1 MAAGYHNQVGAD
13 GKAFKTASGDGT
25 SSDPYVKSVAL
36 EAAENHIGSVGSGL
50 VVLDLTLTL
59 DTNIYADGDLMVDAT
74 ALTTAVRVAA
84 GTSRLVSVVVLD
96 EDDQGVAFDL
106 LFLNAATSLGSLNA
120 AVNLT
125 DAMGR
130 TLIGKVAVATGD
142 YYDFGG
148 CRAAFKSDLNMLLKA
163 ASASTTLYVA
173 AVSRGAGTYTAAGI
187 RIKVGLVQ
195 D

>member
-1 MAAGYHNQVGAD
+1 MAAGYHNQVGTD

-25 SSDPYVKSVAL
+25 SSDPFVKSVAI
-36 EAAENHIGSVGSGL
+36 EAAENRIGSVSEGL
-50 VVLDLTLTL
+50 TVLDLTLTL

-74 ALTTAVRVAA
+74 ALAGAVRVAA

-96 EDDQGVAFDL
+96 EDDQGAAFDL
-106 LFLNAATSLGSLNA
+106 IFLNAATSLGTVNS
-120 AVNLT
+120 AVALT

-130 TLIGKVAVATGD
+130 TLLGRVVVASGD

-163 ASASTTLYVA
+163 AAASTTLYVA
-173 AVSRGAGTYTAAGI
+173 AVSRGTGTYTAAGI